1 MTNRVIL
8 CVDDEKIVLN
18 SLKTQLRE
26 KYDNLFNYEIAENA
40 DEAFEIIEDLV
51 VEGFDIIVIVSDWLM
66 PGIKGDEFLIKIHQ
80 KFPSIVTILL
90 TGHADEKAIQKAKD
104 FANLHKCL
112 RKPWSE
118 AELFSAIETGLNIKP
133 EN

>member
-26 KYDNLFNYEIAENA
+26 KYADLFNYEIAENA
-40 DEAFEIIEDLV
+40 DDAFEIIEDLV
-51 VEGFDIIVIVSDWLM
+51 GEGFDIIVIVSDWLM

-80 KFPSIVTILL
+80 QFPKIVTILL

-118 AELFSAIETGLNIKP
+118 AELFNAIETGLKSTS